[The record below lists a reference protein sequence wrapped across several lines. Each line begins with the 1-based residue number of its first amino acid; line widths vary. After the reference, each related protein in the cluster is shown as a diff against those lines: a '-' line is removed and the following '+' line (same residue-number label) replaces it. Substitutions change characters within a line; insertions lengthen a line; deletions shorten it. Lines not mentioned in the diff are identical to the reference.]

1 MNGILLMA
9 IHAAE
14 NGAFWVNLIV
24 YLWTM
29 TLAWPLLSD
38 FNLVSLT
45 DRFRAFGWALVAI
58 SLAGLPPLVGFV
70 GKGMVFWHSLGHPAL
85 LAVAHVPQPRARSAG
100 RGVGHH
106 AAADGVPFLVG
117 LDRALLAVCWP

>member
-1 MNGILLMA
+1 MLNSFRAVGMNGILLMA

-38 FNLVSLT
+38 LNLVSLT
-45 DRFRAFGWALVAI
+45 DRFRAFGT
-58 SLAGLPPLVGFV
+58 
-70 GKGMVFWHSLGHPAL
+70 
-85 LAVAHVPQPRARSAG
+85 AG
-100 RGVGHH
+100 RWWRFRWRGCR
-106 AAADGVPFLVG
+106 P
-117 LDRALLAVCWP
+117 W